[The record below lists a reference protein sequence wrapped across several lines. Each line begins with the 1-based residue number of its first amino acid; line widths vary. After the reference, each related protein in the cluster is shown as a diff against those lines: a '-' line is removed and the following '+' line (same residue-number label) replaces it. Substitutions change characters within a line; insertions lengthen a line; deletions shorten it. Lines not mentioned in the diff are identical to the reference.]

1 METTKQIKIA
11 ADIIWIRL
19 NVNNGEMLIR
29 KLRNLMRMKKPLFNQ
44 AVGWLANEG
53 TISMKKD
60 GWGEKIKLIN

>member
-19 NVNNGEMLIR
+19 NVNNGEMLLR
-29 KLRNLMRMKKPLFNQ
+29 KLRSLMRMKKPLFNQ

-53 TISMKKD
+53 AISMNKD

>member
-19 NVNNGEMLIR
+19 NVNNGEMLLR
-29 KLRNLMRMKKPLFNQ
+29 KLRSLMRMKKPLFNQ

-53 TISMKKD
+53 TISIKKQ
-60 GWGEKIKLIN
+60 GWSEKIRLIN

>member
-19 NVNNGEMLIR
+19 NVNNGEMLLR
-29 KLRNLMRMKKPLFNQ
+29 KLRSLLRMKKPLFNQ

-60 GWGEKIKLIN
+60 GWGEKITLIN

>member
-44 AVGWLANEG
+44 AVGWLANEC

>member
-19 NVNNGEMLIR
+19 NVNNGEMLLR
-29 KLRNLMRMKKPLFNQ
+29 KLRSLMRMKKPLFNQ

-53 TISMKKD
+53 AISMKKD